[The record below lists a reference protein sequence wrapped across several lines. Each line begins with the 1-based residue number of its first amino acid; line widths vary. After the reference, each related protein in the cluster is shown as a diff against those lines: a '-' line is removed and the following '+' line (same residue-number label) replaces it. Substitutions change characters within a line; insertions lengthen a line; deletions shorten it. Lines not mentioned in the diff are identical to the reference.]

1 MTATAKNWVQVCVE
15 DSVFGCE
22 SRAFRF
28 VFSDFTLDIRNHPM
42 ADSKAPKRLR
52 LKFKGE
58 KSKKKRKYDEDDD
71 IEGPSSSRSRRHVAQ
86 DDGSPERW
94 VQPDQATEIRGP
106 TFLFHPSDPSPL
118 CISFDATRN
127 RITLHALE
135 KLEDGGSILDRTPSE
150 VAQVWVT
157 TRVAGAGTINLRT
170 GTGEGKFLS
179 CDKHGLV
186 AADREARGPQE
197 EWTPIVLEDGMIAF
211 MNVYEKYLGIDEV
224 AGGQLALRGDSDTVG
239 FQERF
244 YVKIQ
249 SKYKQEAHEEERKKG
264 GELDLPSTDEKS
276 TKCVLDPC
284 PLSRLVSS
292 SHPVLFFKPGAP
304 AGLWFRRRTKKK

>member
-1 MTATAKNWVQVCVE
+1 MTAAAKNWVEECGRCRIWV
-15 DSVFGCE
+15 
-22 SRAFRF
+22 
-28 VFSDFTLDIRNHPM
+28 
-42 ADSKAPKRLR
+42 KAPKSLR

-58 KSKKKRKYDEDDD
+58 KFKKKRKYDEDDD
-71 IEGPSSSRSRRHVAQ
+71 IEASSSSRSRRHVAQ

-94 VQPDQATEIRGP
+94 VHLDQATEIRGP
-106 TFLFHPSDPSPL
+106 TFIFHPSDPSPL

-127 RITLHALE
+127 RITLQTLE

-186 AADREARGPQE
+186 TADREARGPQE
-197 EWTPIVLEDGMIAF
+197 EWTPIVLEDGMVAF

-249 SKYKQEAHEEERKKG
+249 NKYKQEAHEEERKKG
-264 GELDLPSTDEKS
+264 GALDLPSTDEKS
-276 TKCVLDPC
+276 TNAIYQAWGAGRSVVSKDDKKELKRARKEGRIAEALLD
-284 PLSRLVSS
+284 
-292 SHPVLFFKPGAP
+292 
-304 AGLWFRRRTKKK
+304 RRAKLKSDRFC